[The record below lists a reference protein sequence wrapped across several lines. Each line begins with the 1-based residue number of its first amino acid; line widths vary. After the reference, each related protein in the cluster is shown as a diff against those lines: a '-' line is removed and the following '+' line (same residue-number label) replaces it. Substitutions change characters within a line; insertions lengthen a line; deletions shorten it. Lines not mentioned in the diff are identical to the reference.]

1 MNPNPELVFSRPND
15 SDEKLFKDN
24 TGGIIMVIKHNMT
37 AFNTNRNNNINN
49 KALSKSMEKLA
60 SGYKINRAGDNA
72 AGLAVSEKMRAQ
84 SAGLTQA
91 VANAEDGISMIQTF
105 EGALNETHKIL
116 NRMKTLAT
124 QSANGIYSDDTDRA
138 AIELEYEQLTKEL
151 NDISATDFNGVA
163 ILTNGTDLAVDDT
176 ESLVSGTKGL
186 QLADAVKFQ
195 VGARTKDLKEYAFDY
210 DSVYTTLNDVT
221 GTGAEAMSQAM
232 GDLTAD
238 MDVTA
243 TGLGLWASAT
253 VNLSTQDTANQTIDI
268 IDQAINKTSL
278 VRAQLGAL
286 DNRLGHKID
295 NLNVTNENIMAA
307 ESRIRDTNVAD
318 EVMELSKKQILA
330 QASQA
335 MLAQANQLPSG
346 VLGLLQ

>member
-1 MNPNPELVFSRPND
+1 
-15 SDEKLFKDN
+15 
-24 TGGIIMVIKHNMT
+24 
-37 AFNTNRNNNINN
+37 
-49 KALSKSMEKLA
+49 MEKLA

-91 VANAEDGISMIQTF
+91 VSNAVDGISMIQTF

-124 QSANGIYSDDTDRA
+124 QSANGIYSDETDRA
-138 AIELEYEQLTKEL
+138 AIELEFEQLTNEL
-151 NDISATDFNGVA
+151 NDIAATDYNGVA
-163 ILTNGTDLAVDDT
+163 ILSNGKEIAANAG
-176 ESLVSGTKGL
+176 ESTTAGTSKL
-186 QLADAVKFQ
+186 QLASSVKFQ
-195 VGARTKDLKEYAFDY
+195 VGARTKDLKTYNFDY
-210 DSVYTTLNDVT
+210 SNVYSTLSSAGGSST
-221 GTGAEAMSQAM
+221 AQSTAMDNLA
-232 GDLTAD
+232 AD

-243 TGLGLWASAT
+243 TGLGLHPNAS
-253 VNLSTQDTANQTIDI
+253 VNLSTQSTANATIDK
-268 IDQAINKTSL
+268 IDNAINKTSL

-295 NLNVTNENIMAA
+295 NLNVTNENIMSA

-318 EVMELSKKQILA
+318 EVKELSKTQILA

>member
-1 MNPNPELVFSRPND
+1 
-15 SDEKLFKDN
+15 
-24 TGGIIMVIKHNMT
+24 MT
-37 AFNTNRNNNINN
+37 AFNTNRYNNINN
-49 KALSKSMEKLA
+49 KALSKSMEKLS

-91 VANAEDGISMIQTF
+91 VSNAEDGISMIQTF

-151 NDISATDFNGVA
+151 NDIAATDFNGVA
-163 ILTNGTDLAVDDT
+163 ILSAGTDIPANDG
-176 ESLVSGTKGL
+176 ESTIAGTDKLKLVSS
-186 QLADAVKFQ
+186 VKFQ
-195 VGARTKDLKEYAFDY
+195 VGARTKDLKKYDFDY
-210 DSVYTTLNDVT
+210 SGVYSTLDAAT
-221 GTGAEAMSQAM
+221 IAGATNVYFGKGDEAKSAAM
-232 GDLTAD
+232 GGLDAN
-238 MDVTA
+238 MNVTA
-243 TGLGLWASAT
+243 GASGLNLKAT
-253 VNLSTQDTANQTIDI
+253 DEINLSTQDNANATIDK
-268 IDQAINKTSL
+268 IDNAINKTSL

-295 NLNVTNENIMAA
+295 NLNVTNENIMSA

-318 EVMELSKKQILA
+318 EVMELSKTQILA

>member
-1 MNPNPELVFSRPND
+1 
-15 SDEKLFKDN
+15 
-24 TGGIIMVIKHNMT
+24 MVIQHNMT
-37 AFNTNRNNNINN
+37 AMNTNRYNNINT
-49 KALSKSMEKLA
+49 KAQSKSMEKLA

-91 VANAEDGISMIQTF
+91 VSNAEDGISMIQTY

-124 QSANGIYSDDTDRA
+124 QSANGIYSDETDRA
-138 AIELEYEQLTKEL
+138 AIELEYEQLTNEL
-151 NDISATDFNGVA
+151 NDISATDYNGVA
-163 ILTNGTDLAVDDT
+163 VLTNGQHLPTST
-176 ESLVSGTKGL
+176 EASDVGTTKL
-186 QLADAVKFQ
+186 QLASAVKFQ
-195 VGARTKDLKEYAFDY
+195 VGARTKDLKTYKFDY
-210 DSVYTTLNDVT
+210 TSVYNTLNMVASGSGSAAQTKALGGLQANMDVSA
-221 GTGAEAMSQAM
+221 GAS
-232 GDLTAD
+232 GLNLTA
-238 MDVTA
+238 TS
-243 TGLGLWASAT
+243 TI
-253 VNLSTQDTANQTIDI
+253 NLSTQTTANQTIDK
-268 IDQAINKTSL
+268 IDNAINKVSL
-278 VRAQLGAL
+278 VRGQLGAL

-295 NLNVTNENIMAA
+295 NLNVTNENIMSA

-318 EVMELSKKQILA
+318 EVNNLSKTRILS

>member
-1 MNPNPELVFSRPND
+1 
-15 SDEKLFKDN
+15 
-24 TGGIIMVIKHNMT
+24 MVIKHNMT
-37 AFNTNRNNNINN
+37 AENTNRYNNMNN

-124 QSANGIYSDDTDRA
+124 QSANGIYSEDTDRA

-151 NDISATDFNGVA
+151 NDIAATDFNGVA
-163 ILTNGTDLAVDDT
+163 VLSAGADIVADGKESTVDSTD
-176 ESLVSGTKGL
+176 KL
-186 QLADAVKFQ
+186 QLASSVKFQ
-195 VGARTKDLKEYAFDY
+195 VGSRTKDLKTYDFDY
-210 DSVYTTLNDVT
+210 TNVYTTLGGVGADPD
-221 GTGAEAMSQAM
+221 GTTHLSSTAAQQQAL
-232 GDLTAD
+232 GTVIQAD

-243 TGLGLWASAT
+243 TGLGLTASST
-253 VNLSTQDTANQTIDI
+253 VNLSTQYTANQTIDK
-268 IDQAINKTSL
+268 IDFAINKTSL

-286 DNRLGHKID
+286 DNRLNHKID
-295 NLNVTNENIMAA
+295 NLNVTNENIMSA

-318 EVMELSKKQILA
+318 EVKNLSKTQILA